1 MRENRLEGK
10 LRHLNWMQIKENL
23 WDLVLN
29 WLSNAALRKTG
40 VWTNT
45 FYKKIHNNFSWQ
57 YYDESYIPFVISLKG
72 LLGKNIIPWFQNKP
86 WPRVRTLLGK
96 QPDMFLLLVVVS
108 PRYTSDPS
116 PSGTGRTLRTRRRST
131 ITTVSD
137 AASVVWPMSHWAW
150 PLHTYCTPSQED
162 SRFCRPSNDRDGQ
175 GKEESS
181 SWIGRSGD
189 QIAVMIWYIIIS

>member
-10 LRHLNWMQIKENL
+10 LRHLNWMQIKDNL

-40 VWTNT
+40 LWTNT

-96 QPDMFLLLVVVS
+96 QPDMQICVHLHFSEICDTVPTLSLPGDHLRHGFLYFLLS
-108 PRYTSDPS
+108 I
-116 PSGTGRTLRTRRRST
+116 RRS
-131 ITTVSD
+131 
-137 AASVVWPMSHWAW
+137 H
-150 PLHTYCTPSQED
+150 Y
-162 SRFCRPSNDRDGQ
+162 
-175 GKEESS
+175 
-181 SWIGRSGD
+181 RS
-189 QIAVMIWYIIIS
+189 IEL